1 MKRKIALA
9 LAAVLT
15 FGMVLAGC
23 GNKEDAGSQGEAGT
37 NVEKTEEQAETES
50 NAEVAEAP
58 AENDANDAEGPVIGL
73 SMHCSS
79 SFFDGVIS
87 GVEKYVEENGG
98 KIINVDGRSDA
109 NYQMGVIED
118 FIAQD
123 VDAVIYCPVDAVA
136 ATPALKLLK
145 NAGIPIINVDSAVEA
160 YDMID
165 AFIATDNYEAGYIS
179 GEALVKNKPEGGKVA
194 ILDYPINDAAVQ
206 RATGFYDA
214 IKDHGFEVVAQLE
227 AGVTPDKGKSV
238 AEDVMQAHPD
248 LTAIFVI
255 CDDSAQGAYAA
266 IKSSGL
272 DVSLYSVN
280 GGPESK
286 AAFREDGED
295 GVWKCSPAQSPET
308 IGYKGAEAA
317 YKLIKGEEIEKEIF
331 IPSFAID
338 ASNVD
343 QYPGDWQ

>member
-1 MKRKIALA
+1 MKRRIALA
-9 LAAVLT
+9 LVTILAC
-15 FGMVLAGC
+15 GMVLTGC
-23 GNKEDAGSQGEAGT
+23 GNKEEESQTQAGESAKE
-37 NVEKTEEQAETES
+37 TETQAETDGNEEE
-50 NAEVAEAP
+50 AETP
-58 AENDANDAEGPVIGL
+58 AENDADNAEGPVIGL

-98 KIINVDGRSDA
+98 RIINVDGRSDA

-145 NAGIPIINVDSAVEA
+145 NAGIPVINVDSAVEA

-165 AFIATDNYEAGYIS
+165 AFIATDNYEAGFIS
-179 GEALVKNKPEGGKVA
+179 GEALVKNNPEGGKVA

-286 AAFREDGED
+286 AAFREDGVD

-308 IGYKGAEAA
+308 IGYKGTEAA
-317 YKLIKGEEIEKEIF
+317 YKLINGEEIEKEIF

-338 ASNVD
+338 ATNVE

>member
-1 MKRKIALA
+1 MKKRIALA
-9 LAAVLT
+9 LVTLSV
-15 FGMVLAGC
+15 FGMILSGC
-23 GNKEDAGSQGEAGT
+23 GNKEERSTQGDSTEKEENAEAREETGKSEEEESGGEANKSEG
-37 NVEKTEEQAETES
+37 EEL
-50 NAEVAEAP
+50 
-58 AENDANDAEGPVIGL
+58 VIGV

-87 GVEKYVEENGG
+87 GVEAYVDENGG
-98 KIINVDGRSDA
+98 RIMNVDGRSDA

-145 NAGIPIINVDSAVEA
+145 DAGIPVINVDSAVES

-165 AFIATDNYEAGYIS
+165 AFIATDNYEAGHIS
-179 GEALVKNKPEGGKVA
+179 GEALVRNNPEGGKVA

-206 RATGFYDA
+206 RANGFYDA

-272 DVSLYSVN
+272 DIALYSVN

-286 AAFREDGED
+286 AAFREDGVD

-317 YKLIKGEEIEKEIF
+317 YKLVNGEEIEKEIF

-338 ASNVD
+338 AGNVD
-343 QYPGDWQ
+343 EYPGDWQ